1 MIQKKQLVQFTVQ
14 NRTDCGID
22 VPIYK
27 INVFSINA
35 TTKYTWDITT
45 ETITCGYGTIV
56 VDGVTIS
63 LSWDGT
69 ILGLLTALNALN
81 YGFFCSETVGANTY
95 IVTYDDTNVYGILD
109 LCFAL
114 TTTTTTT
121 TTAAPTTTTTTT
133 TTTAAPTTTTT
144 TTTST
149 TTAAPTTTTTTTTS
163 TTTSAPT
170 TTTTT
175 TTTTANFVENF
186 RSVTPQI
193 DSTNACLQ
201 TTPTSIYSSLSEPNM
216 AINIT
221 LYADSA
227 LTTPYNGASQWF
239 KILWK
244 GAIGTN
250 DVYGVQISNLGK
262 VLNWVYCSAT
272 TTTTTTTTTSAPTT
286 TTTTTT
292 TTAAPTTTTT
302 TTTTT
307 ASALRT
313 FRVANSSLVNSITLD
328 VQINS
333 TQVITPTLIP
343 ANTAVSLTP
352 QVNCAGLTSVLL
364 EYQLVAGYTP
374 TSAFFTNGS
383 GTYTGSI
390 AGGFITFTGVNLTAN
405 TLQDLNV
412 NP

>member
-27 INVFSINA
+27 LNVFSINA
-35 TTKYTWDITT
+35 TTKYTWDVTT

-56 VDGVTIS
+56 IDGVVTA

-81 YGFFCSETVGANTY
+81 YGFFCSETVGGNTY
-95 IVTYDDTNVYGILD
+95 IVTYDDTNVYGTLD

-144 TTTST
+144 TTTTTLSYVTFTLAYST
-149 TTAAPTTTTTTTTS
+149 ISGAQACSDYPTLNTTQYYATAGSTLTTGTIIFTDIALTTPAPNGFYSNGVDYWNTGAGS
-163 TTTSAPT
+163 GNLQNQVSCNPT

-175 TTTTANFVENF
+175 TTTTA
-186 RSVTPQI
+186 
-193 DSTNACLQ
+193 
-201 TTPTSIYSSLSEPNM
+201 
-216 AINIT
+216 
-221 LYADSA
+221 
-227 LTTPYNGASQWF
+227 
-239 KILWK
+239 
-244 GAIGTN
+244 
-250 DVYGVQISNLGK
+250 
-262 VLNWVYCSAT
+262 
-272 TTTTTTTTTSAPTT
+272 APTT

-313 FRVANSSLVNSITLD
+313 FRINNTDLSNSITLD
-328 VQINS
+328 VQVDS
-333 TQVITPTLIP
+333 VQVITPTLIP
-343 ANTAVSLTP
+343 ANSVITLTP
-352 QVNCAGLTSVLL
+352 QVNCAGFTNVTL

-374 TSAFFTNGS
+374 TSASFSNGS
-383 GTYTGSI
+383 GTYTGTI
-390 AGGFITFTGVNLTAN
+390 AGGFITFTGVDLTAN
-405 TLQDLNV
+405 TFQDLTV

>member
-27 INVFSINA
+27 LNVFSINA

-95 IVTYDDTNVYGILD
+95 IVTYDDTNVYGTLD

-149 TTAAPTTTTTTTTS
+149 TT
-163 TTTSAPT
+163 SAPT

-175 TTTTANFVENF
+175 TTTTAAPFSCVQCNNWEYQSGNIPVGGDVITYYSCIDGSTQSIAISFGDPTGTFCNCDTIGNPTTVNG
-186 RSVTPQI
+186 TILTQI
-193 DSTNACLQ
+193 GIC
-201 TTPTSIYSSLSEPNM
+201 
-216 AINIT
+216 NI
-221 LYADSA
+221 
-227 LTTPYNGASQWF
+227 
-239 KILWK
+239 
-244 GAIGTN
+244 
-250 DVYGVQISNLGK
+250 
-262 VLNWVYCSAT
+262 T
-272 TTTTTTTTTSAPTT
+272 TTTTTTTTTAAPTT

-313 FRVANSSLVNSITLD
+313 FRINNTDLSNSITLD
-328 VQINS
+328 VQVNS
-333 TQVITPTLIP
+333 VQVITPTLIP
-343 ANTAVSLTP
+343 ANSVITLTP
-352 QVNCAGLTSVLL
+352 QVNCAGFTSVLL

-374 TSAFFTNGS
+374 TSASFSNGS

-390 AGGFITFTGVNLTAN
+390 AGGFITFTGVDLTAN
-405 TLQDLNV
+405 TFQDLTV

>member
-35 TTKYTWDITT
+35 TTKYTWDVTT

-95 IVTYDDTNVYGILD
+95 IVTYDDTNIYGTLD

-149 TTAAPTTTTTTTTS
+149 TTAAPTTTTTTTTTTLSYVTFTLAYS
-163 TTTSAPT
+163 TISGAQACSDYPTLNTTQYYATAGSTLTTGTIIFTDIALTTPAPNGFYSNGVNYWNTGAGSGNLQNQVSCNPT

-175 TTTTANFVENF
+175 TTTTA
-186 RSVTPQI
+186 
-193 DSTNACLQ
+193 
-201 TTPTSIYSSLSEPNM
+201 
-216 AINIT
+216 
-221 LYADSA
+221 
-227 LTTPYNGASQWF
+227 
-239 KILWK
+239 
-244 GAIGTN
+244 
-250 DVYGVQISNLGK
+250 
-262 VLNWVYCSAT
+262 
-272 TTTTTTTTTSAPTT
+272 APTT

-313 FRVANSSLVNSITLD
+313 FRINNTNTLSSITLD
-328 VQINS
+328 VQVNS
-333 TQVITPTLIP
+333 VQVITPTLIP
-343 ANTAVSLTP
+343 ANSVITLTP
-352 QVNCAGLTSVLL
+352 QVNCAGFTSVLL

-374 TSAFFTNGS
+374 TSASFSNGS
-383 GTYTGSI
+383 GTYTGTI
-390 AGGFITFTGVNLTAN
+390 AGGFITFTGVDLTAN
-405 TLQDLNV
+405 TFQDLTV